1 MKSLTKLRLINWHY
15 FSNVTTDIKN
25 ITFLTGPNGTGKST
39 IIDALQIIILGSTRP
54 ENFNKAANE
63 KGRSGRS
70 LLSYLRGQTGIKD
83 DGSNIVLRRG
93 TFSSYIA
100 IEIFDDVENRTFTLG
115 VCFDVDSSDKID
127 KHYFYLDSAFPEN
140 GFSNAETE
148 EDKAKV
154 RPRRYRE
161 LSAWARNN
169 YKVNHF
175 RFFDTDTEY
184 QAFSKEAFGNLPDKY
199 FSLFKKA
206 VSFAPI
212 SNISSFITE
221 YICDADENV
230 DIAPRQK
237 NIEQYKIL
245 ENEAKTLKEKVTT
258 LTQIQQIFN
267 ELQSSRKKIDRL
279 NYINARADYEKGKKA
294 LERQSTPS

>member
-1 MKSLTKLRLINWHY
+1 MKFLTKLRLINWHY

-115 VCFDVDSSDKID
+115 VCLLLSGFC
-127 KHYFYLDSAFPEN
+127 FPGEW
-140 GFSNAETE
+140 
-148 EDKAKV
+148 
-154 RPRRYRE
+154 
-161 LSAWARNN
+161 L
-169 YKVNHF
+169 
-175 RFFDTDTEY
+175 
-184 QAFSKEAFGNLPDKY
+184 
-199 FSLFKKA
+199 
-206 VSFAPI
+206 
-212 SNISSFITE
+212 
-221 YICDADENV
+221 
-230 DIAPRQK
+230 
-237 NIEQYKIL
+237 
-245 ENEAKTLKEKVTT
+245 
-258 LTQIQQIFN
+258 
-267 ELQSSRKKIDRL
+267 LQCGDGR
-279 NYINARADYEKGKKA
+279 G
-294 LERQSTPS
+294 